1 MKADG
6 TGCPVRFLLL
16 VIEQSRR
23 QPVVDLQESLDLLSL
38 WIRGTVS
45 HYHWAHPWTGRTY
58 TISRMYRIHICRD
71 LTLPI
76 MSISTLLFHFFL
88 CLFASEESK
97 CPFD

>member
-23 QPVVDLQESLDLLSL
+23 QPVIDLQESLDLLSL

-45 HYHWAHPWTGRTY
+45 HYHWAHPTHGQEGHTPSAGY
-58 TISRMYRIHICRD
+58 TESRYVV
-71 LTLPI
+71 T
-76 MSISTLLFHFFL
+76 
-88 CLFASEESK
+88 
-97 CPFD
+97 